1 MVIIG
6 SKMMALANENEMTRT
21 EVHMDRA
28 ADDSTKGTNRSLALD
43 MLKGAVAGAV
53 GVWVMD
59 QVTWGMYLREDRKA
73 FRQEQAARI
82 GGKDVAHVAAGK
94 LARVVGTALAP
105 GQPRPA
111 GVAVHYAL
119 GIGPGALYGALRKRV
134 DRVGAGRGLL
144 YGLALFVVN
153 DELLNPILGLSSG
166 PTAYPWQAHV
176 RGLVG
181 HLTLGV
187 ATDVVLDV
195 LDQSM

>member
-1 MVIIG
+1 MKSPVEEYEIT
-6 SKMMALANENEMTRT
+6 LT

-28 ADDSTKGTNRSLALD
+28 ADDSANRTNSGLALD
-43 MLKGAVAGAV
+43 MVKGVVAGAA

-59 QVTWGMYLREDRKA
+59 QITWGMYLREDPEA

-94 LARVVGTALAP
+94 LAHAFGTTLTP
-105 GQPRPA
+105 EQPHPA
-111 GVAVHYAL
+111 GLAIHYAL
-119 GIGPGALYGALRKRV
+119 GIVPGALYGALRKRAG
-134 DRVGAGRGLL
+134 RVGAGRGLL
-144 YGLALFVVN
+144 YGLALFLVN

-166 PTAYPWQAHV
+166 PMAYPWQAHF

-187 ATDVVLDV
+187 ATDVVLNL
-195 LDQSM
+195 LDQII